1 MLPLAPTSESS
12 IPPDV
17 PSSSSVE
24 DSCRGCNEKNQILSF
39 SFCQCWICYYFFSK
53 KSKIF
58 SQKIKVCIV
67 SPRSLT
73 CTLLWAPSTTSTV
86 ATVFKAAPSLTDCPE
101 PPPPTAPSVVESGT
115 SGFCPNNRCR
125 LGKTGCAR
133 LLLLSDDMEDRSSR

>member
-1 MLPLAPTSESS
+1 MPRSRSCSRWHPHQNHRYLRTYPPRLPLKTHAGAAMKK
-12 IPPDV
+12 IKYFLFL
-17 PSSSSVE
+17 SVNVG
-24 DSCRGCNEKNQILSF
+24 SAI
-39 SFCQCWICYYFFSK
+39 
-53 KSKIF
+53 IF

-86 ATVFKAAPSLTDCPE
+86 ATVFKAAPSLTDCPAP